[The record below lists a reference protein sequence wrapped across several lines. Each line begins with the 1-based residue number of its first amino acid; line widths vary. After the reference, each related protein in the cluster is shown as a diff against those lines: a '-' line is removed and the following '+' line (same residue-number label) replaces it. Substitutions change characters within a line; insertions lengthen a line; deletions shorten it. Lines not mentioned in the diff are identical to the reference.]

1 VPNQP
6 VFQAKAMQSLTRARL
21 LKVIAFVG
29 AALVATLI
37 AWGAAALVERISAR
51 VVTSRLL
58 SDGITYA
65 QVEADGLQIVVSGTA
80 PSEAARYRMIN
91 LVGTV
96 VEASRIRDEME
107 VIPVKAVEAPR
118 FSVEMLRNDDGI
130 QLIGLLPEASE
141 VEAIMTSAQE
151 LTPTIPL
158 SDMIETA
165 AYPAPEGW
173 EAALAYGMDALK
185 LLPRSKIS
193 VAADGVAITAI
204 AASDA
209 EKRRFEAQLNSAK
222 PAGLAVKIEVSAP
235 RPVLTPFTLRF
246 VKDAEGSRFDACSAD
261 TEAARDKIVKAA
273 AAVGVDGVVDCTIGL
288 GVPTPRW
295 ADAAVL
301 GIKAVASLANAT
313 LTFSDADVT
322 LLAGAEVP
330 QDEFDRV
337 VGDLENGLPD
347 VFSLKSTLEKK
358 VSGAAQGPAEFTATL
373 APETHRIELRGRLT
387 DVMLR
392 DAVEN
397 FSKAEFGSDKVYVG
411 TRLDADLPDGW
422 PLRVLAGLQALAE
435 LDNGKLTVRAD
446 TVEIRGVTGSTSGKV
461 RISQI
466 LSEKLGQGKPF
477 KVDVRYDKELDPLAG
492 LPTPVECAKAADA
505 VLAKGQ
511 ITFKPGSAEIDA
523 AAEPVMK
530 ALAEALKR
538 CGAVKLEVGGFTDS
552 QGSEEGN
559 RALSQARA
567 EAVVLGL
574 QGRQIDIGGMVAK
587 GYGEANPI
595 ADNGTEAGREANRRI
610 EFNLIGPVVAA
621 GAVAPAATAE
631 AAAGAAEASDAAGS
645 QAAPLDAISAEDVA
659 GDSIPEVS
667 PEASDSDAAAAPD
680 FSGDTSPSVAPT
692 EMTKRPKA
700 RPATN
705 G

>member
-1 VPNQP
+1 MLKQP
-6 VFQAKAMQSLTRARL
+6 STSALKGLTRARL
-21 LKVIAFVG
+21 LTLTAFVG
-29 AALVATLI
+29 AALVASLI
-37 AWGAAALVERISAR
+37 AWVAAILVENITTR

-58 SDGITYA
+58 TEGITYA
-65 QVEADGLQIVVSGTA
+65 QVEADGLQVVVSGTA
-80 PSEAARYRMIN
+80 PTEAARYRLIN
-91 LVGTV
+91 MVGSV
-96 VEASRIRDEME
+96 VEASRIRDNME
-107 VIPVKAVEAPR
+107 VTPVKAVEAPR

-130 QLIGLLPEASE
+130 QMIGLLPEAAE
-141 VEAIMTSAQE
+141 VDAMVSSAQE
-151 LTPTIPL
+151 LTPGFPL
-158 SDMIETA
+158 SEMLETA

-173 EAALAYGMDALK
+173 DAALSFGMDALTF
-185 LLPRSKIS
+185 LPRSKIS
-193 VAADGVAITAI
+193 VAVDGVAVTAI
-204 AASDA
+204 AASEI
-209 EKRRFEAQLNSAK
+209 EKRSFEARLKAAT
-222 PAGLAVKIEVSAP
+222 PTGLTVKIDISAP
-235 RPVLTPFTLRF
+235 RPVLTPFTTRF

-261 TEAARDKIVKAA
+261 TDAARRKIIAA
-273 AAVGVDGVVDCTIGL
+273 AKTVGVSDEPDCTVGL

-295 ADAAVL
+295 ADAVIL
-301 GIKAVASLANAT
+301 GLRSVASLSDAT

-322 LLAGAEVP
+322 LLAGSAVS
-330 QDEFDRV
+330 QDDFDRV

-358 VSGAAQGPAEFTATL
+358 ESGAAQGPAEFSAVL
-373 APETHRIELRGRLT
+373 APESHRIELRGRLS

-397 FSKAEFGSDKVYVG
+397 FAKAEFGSDKVYVG
-411 TRLDADLPDGW
+411 TRLDANLPDGW

-435 LDNGKLTVRAD
+435 LDNGKLIVRPD
-446 TVEIRGVTGSTSGKV
+446 TVEIKGVTGSLVGKV

-466 LSEKLGQGKPF
+466 LSEKLGQGKTF
-477 KVDVRYDKELDPLAG
+477 KVDVRYDKALDPLAG
-492 LPTPVECAKAADA
+492 IPTPSECAAAAGA
-505 VLAKGQ
+505 VLAKQQ
-511 ITFKPGSAEIDA
+511 ITFTPGSAEIDS

-538 CGAVKLEVGGFTDS
+538 CGPVKLEIGGYTDS

-574 QGRQIDIGGMVAK
+574 QGRQIDVA
-587 GYGEANPI
+587 GLVAVGHGEADPI

-610 EFNLIGPVVAA
+610 EVTLIGAPAVAA
-621 GAVAPAATAE
+621 V
-631 AAAGAAEASDAAGS
+631 SDAAVPEAIAPDQVQTD
-645 QAAPLDAISAEDVA
+645 QAA
-659 GDSIPEVS
+659 GDSIPDAGS
-667 PEASDSDAAAAPD
+667 SDGASSGAD

-700 RPATN
+700 RPETN